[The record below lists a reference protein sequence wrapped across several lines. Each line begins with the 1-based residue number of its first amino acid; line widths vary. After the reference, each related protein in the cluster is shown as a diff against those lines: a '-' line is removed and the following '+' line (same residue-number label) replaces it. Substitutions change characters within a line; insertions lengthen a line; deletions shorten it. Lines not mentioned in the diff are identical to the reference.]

1 MATANK
7 KNYYTE
13 LSAIDIS
20 GRIEKKGKF
29 DYLSWASAWDMLKK
43 IHPDANRIIYEHEH
57 SGLPIFPLNNS
68 AQVKVG
74 VIVNGIEH
82 IDMLPIIDFRN
93 NEIPLDKIGTMDINT
108 AIQRSTAKAIAMH
121 GLGLSLWIGED
132 TASIPT
138 QPTIAKAKAP
148 TTATAKK
155 TPAKKP
161 TTFTKVTLDI
171 GDDKWD
177 KVLKYVADNKQ
188 IGLTKIVAQL
198 SRKYEVTKEA
208 KTEIGKQI
216 KSK

>member
-1 MATANK
+1 MATTK

-13 LSAIDIS
+13 LSQIDIS
-20 GRIEKKGKF
+20 GKIEKKGKF

-43 IHPDANRIIYEHEH
+43 MHPDANRIIYEHEH

-93 NEIPLDKIGTMDINT
+93 NEIPLEKIGTMDINT

-132 TASIPT
+132 V
-138 QPTIAKAKAP
+138 KAVAEE
-148 TTATAKK
+148 
-155 TPAKKP
+155 KKP
-161 TTFTKVTLDI
+161 QAVVNKSKTLTLDI
-171 GDDKWD
+171 GDANWT
-177 KVLKYVADNKQ
+177 KVLSYVSDNKKL
-188 IGLTKIVAQL
+188 GLDKIVTQL
-198 SRKYEVTKEA
+198 ERKYKITAKVKKEIQTA
-208 KTEIGKQI
+208 VN
-216 KSK
+216 SK